1 MNPIEIADMVDRLKH
16 YYVLAG
22 LALPLVGAPDADAR
36 VRAIG
41 LDPDGSVRLG
51 RRDNSYYEGLR
62 IRPALDMAQG
72 NSGFNLD
79 YLGGWVMLTLSWLG
93 DALDDNNYFDRAP
106 VLEAVRHLRNAAS
119 HGNTFHFKP
128 GMPNPRFPAG
138 FRGFAITAA
147 DQGKPV
153 FFEWCSTGDAFDLFD
168 DVAAH
173 LRALP

>member
-1 MNPIEIADMVDRLKH
+1 MTPTEIADMVDRLGQ

-36 VRAIG
+36 VLAIG

-51 RRDNSYYEGLR
+51 RQDNTYYEGLR

-79 YLGGWVMLTLSWLG
+79 YLGGWVMLMLSWLG
-93 DALDDNNYFDRAP
+93 DALHDNNYFDRAP
-106 VLEAVRHLRNAAS
+106 VLEAVRHLRNAVS
-119 HGNTFHFKP
+119 HGNAFHFKP

-138 FRGFAITAA
+138 FRGFTITAA
-147 DQGKPV
+147 DQGKAV

-173 LRALP
+173 LRALR